1 MEQNIAL
8 ELKNITKTF
17 GKNFQNMFSLHIP
30 DLSVNNV
37 DTP

>member
-17 GKNFQNMFSLHIP
+17 GKAEKEKYFPFSEKTAAEKQRL
-30 DLSVNNV
+30 
-37 DTP
+37 